1 MSPAYSPELAPDVQ
15 RALARW
21 PNVPAAFGWLRLD
34 RRARWLVPDG
44 PITHPG
50 TIGFLHRHYGADEA
64 GRWFVQNGPQRA
76 YVAIDLAPW
85 VFSLDGI
92 GRLCTP
98 AGRLVEQVDALV
110 LTPCGETLLM
120 TELGLGNVLDRDLAR
135 FTTLLESSSEGGAL
149 QAVLDGRD
157 DLPLHYLGRRLPVLR
172 FTVAALPARF
182 GFQREPEALT

>member
-34 RRARWLVPDG
+34 RRGRWFVPDG

-50 TIGFLHRHYGADEA
+50 TIAFLHRHYGADET

-76 YVAIDLAPW
+76 YVALDLAPW
-85 VFSLDGI
+85 VFSLDGF

-98 AGRLVEQVDALV
+98 SGRRVAQLEALV
-110 LTPCGETLLM
+110 LTPCGETLIV
-120 TELGLGNVLDRDLAR
+120 TELGLGNVLDRDLAH
-135 FTTLLESSSEGGAL
+135 FTSLLESGAEGGAL
-149 QAVLDGRD
+149 QEVLDGRD
-157 DLPLHYLGRRLPVLR
+157 DVPLHYLGQRLSVLR
-172 FTVAALPARF
+172 LTVAALAARF
-182 GFQREPEALT
+182 GFQREPAAPV

>member
-34 RRARWLVPDG
+34 RRGRWFVPDG

-50 TIGFLHRHYGADEA
+50 TIAFLHRHYGADET

-76 YVAIDLAPW
+76 YVALDLAPW
-85 VFSLDGI
+85 VFSLDGF

-98 AGRLVEQVDALV
+98 SGRRAAQLEALV
-110 LTPCGETLLM
+110 LTPCGETLIV

-135 FTTLLESSSEGGAL
+135 FTSLLESGAESGAL
-149 QAVLDGRD
+149 QEVLDGRD
-157 DLPLHYLGRRLPVLR
+157 DVPLHYLGQRLSVLR
-172 FTVAALPARF
+172 LTVAALAARF
-182 GFQREPEALT
+182 GFQREPAAPV